1 MERFNMK
8 FIKSLIKLVRSIL
21 ALPFLVVGAVLVVF
35 GIVTLGLAT
44 YILEGLEGL
53 KGLIEAIDKAKDSQ
67 DKEG

>member
-1 MERFNMK
+1 MK